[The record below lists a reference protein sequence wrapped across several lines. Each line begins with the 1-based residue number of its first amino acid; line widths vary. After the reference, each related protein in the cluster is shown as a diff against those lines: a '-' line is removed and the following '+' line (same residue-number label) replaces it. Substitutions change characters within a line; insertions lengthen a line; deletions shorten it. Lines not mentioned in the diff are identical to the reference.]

1 MGMQPIGLYVPTLA
15 PATVFTNY
23 IIYGVPVQLAQREV
37 PQSESADIRNTS
49 NRAVIDIVLTITTKN
64 TVACAYLRI
73 AYHAETLS

>member
-1 MGMQPIGLYVPTLA
+1 MGMQPIGFYVPTFM

-23 IIYGVPVQLAQREV
+23 IIYGVPVQLAQSKV
-37 PQSESADIRNTS
+37 LND
-49 NRAVIDIVLTITTKN
+49 VVLTITTKN